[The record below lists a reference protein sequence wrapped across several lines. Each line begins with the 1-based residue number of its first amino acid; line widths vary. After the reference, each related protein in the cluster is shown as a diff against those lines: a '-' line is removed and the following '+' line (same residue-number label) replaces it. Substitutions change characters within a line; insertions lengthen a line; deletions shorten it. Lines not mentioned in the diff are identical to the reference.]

1 MPVFCWPAWKT
12 PVPEHTPL
20 ALSPEELRQVLAILQ
35 QHVPGLEVWAFG
47 SRVRGQAKPH
57 SDLDLALITTT
68 PLPLTTAAALADAFA
83 ESDLPWRVDVVDW
96 ASTSPSFRDIIARD
110 KITLQKADQR
120 C

>member
-1 MPVFCWPAWKT
+1 
-12 PVPEHTPL
+12 VPEPAHLT
-20 ALSPEELRQVLAILQ
+20 LSPAELSQVLAILQ

-68 PLPLTTAAALADAFA
+68 PLPLATAAALDDAFA

-96 ASTSPSFRDIIARD
+96 ASTSPAFRDIIGQD
-110 KITLQKADQR
+110 KITLQEPMAP